1 MSHELEI
8 RDGLASFVSYREPA
22 WHRLGH
28 VVTEAMTSAEAL
40 ALSRADYEVS
50 TMPLFAFDGSRAVPV
65 GDKVATTRMVGERP
79 QVLGVV
85 GTGYEVVQNKDAFGL
100 LDDIAGVGGATFET
114 AGVLRDGSR
123 VFATMKLPETVTV
136 AGVDRHDLYVS
147 VATSHDGSLAL
158 TAMVTPVRVVCQ
170 NTLSVAIGTA
180 ERVHRIRHTCSA
192 PARMTEAKKVL
203 GVADRYAAAF
213 AAHADRLTGLRLGRF
228 DADAML
234 AELWPDEGAEATK
247 ARRAEARSMVLGIY
261 DCSATVSDFAG
272 TGWGFLQSVSEFV
285 EHVAIPRGGDAGV
298 VRRAEGM
305 LFGDGASARIL
316 AKAAGLVGAM
326 V

>member
-1 MSHELEI
+1 MTHELEI

-22 WHRLGH
+22 WHRLGQ

-40 ALSRADYEVS
+40 ALSRADYAVK
-50 TMPLFAFDGSRAVPV
+50 TMPIFAFDGARAVPV
-65 GDKVATTRMVGERP
+65 RDKVATTRMVGDRP

-85 GTGYEVVQNKDAFGL
+85 GRGYEVVQNADAFGL
-100 LDDIAGVGGATFET
+100 LDDIAGAGGASFET

-123 VFATMKLPETVTV
+123 VFATMKLPEGVTV
-136 AGVDRHDLYVS
+136 AGVDRHDVYLA

-170 NTLSVAIGTA
+170 NTLTYGIESAS
-180 ERVHRIRHTCSA
+180 RVHRIRHTASA
-192 PARMTEAKKVL
+192 PARMAEARAVL
-203 GVADRYAAAF
+203 GVADRYAEAF
-213 AAHADRLTGLRLGRF
+213 SAHADRLCSLRLGRF

-234 AELWPDEGAEATK
+234 AKLWPDEGADATK
-247 ARRAEARSMVLGIY
+247 ARRAEARSMVLSIY
-261 DCSATVSDFAG
+261 DCSPTVGEFAG
-272 TGWGFLQSVSEFV
+272 TGWGFLQSVSEYV
-285 EHVAIPRGGDAGV
+285 EHVARPRGGDAGV
-298 VRRAEGM
+298 ARRAEGM
-305 LFGDGASARIL
+305 LFGDGQSARVL